1 MKYHLLLKGKHK
13 LYSTPLSLSTRP
25 GWDSSI
31 PAAPLTH
38 LYIADYLGFY
48 RRYSAYQ
55 DYLGLYRGYSFYP
68 AARPRPVD
76 LGRPAI
82 MDQSAQLDDWQHI
95 EQDQV
100 PGLGALNFAER

>member
-38 LYIADYLGFY
+38 LYIA
-48 RRYSAYQ
+48 